1 MPGLYFGKMKLDLK
15 HYTPRQYAAILLRED
30 FGYSNSK
37 IAEILGMTE
46 SGIRYI
52 FTNINLWNL

>member
-1 MPGLYFGKMKLDLK
+1 MKLDLK

-30 FGYSNSK
+30 FGYSCRR
-37 IAEILGMTE
+37 IAEILNMTP

-52 FTNINLWNL
+52 FIRLEL